1 MKWFPSFGFQRRK
14 RELQEEIDAHLQMA
28 IADRV
33 ARGEIAETARQAA
46 AREFGSI
53 PLVQDVTR
61 EMWGQ
66 GWLEQLGRD
75 VRYALRQLRKSPGF
89 TIAATAMLTVAIC
102 ANSTVFSWID
112 GTMLRPIPGA
122 RDTGDL
128 VSLQRGE
135 RTLSPTPPFSYLD
148 YRDLREQNHTFTGI
162 LAYHHDWITLTGG
175 AQPERAYIANVSA
188 NYFDV
193 LGIKPVLGRF
203 FLAEEES
210 RPDAVPNVVLSY
222 SIWKTRYAADPAIVG
237 KSTEVARHPVTVIG
251 VAPQGFVGAMPGL
264 RDDLWITLNPLG
276 TNVWRMTHRS
286 AGGAVWLNVIGRL
299 RPGVSRGQAAQD
311 LDTLMH
317 NIVAAYPDDHLGENG
332 IILDPMWRSPFGANG
347 YMSVTLPILL
357 GIAGLVLLL
366 TCANV
371 ATLTLVRF
379 VSRRRELAIRQS
391 LGANRMQLV
400 RQMVLEGA
408 ALSIVAGVVALVLT
422 LWTSKTFAWFFPPNA
437 NPLILNG
444 TMDYRVVIGIAVS
457 SLLAGMLCSALPAL
471 RSSHAPAIEVL
482 KAESAS
488 ISGGSRNRK
497 LLSGL
502 VVAQIALS
510 LPLLLCSGLFLRT
523 LRNLAGANPGFEQD
537 HILTAS
543 VGVNIAGYSR
553 DEEHVIRHKIL
564 DRVSALPGVKVATL
578 TDWIPMTLSHKG
590 DDAYP
595 EGYVPHPHESLQV
608 VHAEVAPRYF
618 ESLHIP
624 ILEGREFTPDDDE
637 KSPRVLIVDQT
648 AAKRYWPGE
657 DPLGKKLM
665 VWGSPFTVVG
675 VVRNSTHTFVNES
688 PEPMVYMNFFQ
699 AGYEMIVQVKTE
711 GNPVDLA
718 PAVENAIREIDTRLP
733 VFDVR
738 SMRESTQMASSFA
751 VIQSALAGMFALI
764 GLVLAVTGIYGV
776 VAYRTQMRTHEIGV
790 RMALG
795 ASRLDV
801 LRLVLLQGLWLTGIG
816 LALGLA
822 FALGLTRLIAR
833 LLYGI
838 GANDPVTIVSVV
850 MLLGA
855 MSLLACYFPAHRAM
869 LRNPVTAIRE
879 L

>member
-14 RELQEEIDAHLQMA
+14 RELQEEIDAHLRMA

-33 ARGEIAETARQAA
+33 ARGETAETARQAA
-46 AREFGSI
+46 AREFGNI

-61 EMWGQ
+61 DMWGQ
-66 GWLEQLGRD
+66 AWLEQLSRD

-89 TIAATAMLTVAIC
+89 SITATAMLAVAIC

-135 RTLSPTPPFSYLD
+135 RNFSPTPPFSYLD
-148 YRDLREQNHTFTGI
+148 YRDLREQNHTFAGI
-162 LAYHHDWITLTGG
+162 LAYHHDWIALTGN
-175 AQPERAYIANVSA
+175 AQPERVYIANVSA

-193 LGIKPVLGRF
+193 LGIKPLLGRF
-203 FLAEEES
+203 FLPEEES
-210 RPDAVPNVVLSY
+210 RAVPNVVLGY
-222 SIWKTRYAADPAIVG
+222 SLWKTRYAEDPAIVG
-237 KSTEVARHPVTVIG
+237 KSIEVARHPVTVIG
-251 VAPQGFVGAMPGL
+251 VAPEGVVGAMPGI
-264 RDDLWITLNPLG
+264 REDLWVTLDPLG
-276 TNVWRMTHRS
+276 TDEWRMTHRS
-286 AGGAVWLNVIGRL
+286 GGAVWLNVIGRL
-299 RPGVSRGQAAQD
+299 RRGVSRGQAAQD

-317 NIVAAYPDDHLGENG
+317 HIVTAYPDQHLGDNR
-332 IILDPMWRSPFGANG
+332 ITLDPMWRSPFGANG
-347 YMSVTLPILL
+347 YMAATLPILL
-357 GIAGLVLLL
+357 AFAGLVLLL
-366 TCANV
+366 TSANM

-391 LGANRMQLV
+391 LGANRIQLV
-400 RQMVLEGA
+400 RQMMLEGA
-408 ALSIVAGVVALVLT
+408 VLSIVAGVVALGLT
-422 LWTSKTFAWFFPPNA
+422 SWTSKTFAWFFPANA
-437 NPLILNG
+437 IPLVLNG
-444 TMDYRVVIGIAVS
+444 NMDHKVVIGIAVF
-457 SLLAGMLCSALPAL
+457 SLFAGMLCGALPAW

-510 LPLLLCSGLFLRT
+510 LPLLLCSGLLLRT

-543 VGVNIAGYSR
+543 VGLNIAGYSK
-553 DEEHVIRHKIL
+553 DETQLIRHKIL
-564 DRVSALPGVKVATL
+564 DRVSALPGVKVASL

-590 DDAYP
+590 EDAYP

-608 VHAEVAPRYF
+608 YHAEVSPRYF
-618 ESLHIP
+618 ESLNIP
-624 ILEGREFTPDDDE
+624 ILEGRELTPDDDE
-637 KSPRVLIVDQT
+637 KAPRVLIVDQT
-648 AAKRYWPGE
+648 AARRYWPGQ
-657 DPLGKKLM
+657 DPLGKRLR
-665 VWGSPFTVVG
+665 VWGRLFTVVG
-675 VVRNSTHTFVNES
+675 VARNSTHIFVNES
-688 PEPMVYMNFFQ
+688 PEPMVYMSFFQ
-699 AGYEMIVQVKTE
+699 EGYETIVQVKTE
-711 GNPVDLA
+711 GNPLDLA
-718 PAVENAIREIDTRLP
+718 PAVEQAIHGIDSRLP

-738 SMRESTQMASSFA
+738 SMRECTQMASSFA
-751 VIQSALAGMFALI
+751 VIQSTLAGMFALI

-776 VAYRTQMRTHEIGV
+776 VAYRTQLRTHEFGI

-795 ASRLDV
+795 ASRVDV
-801 LRLVLLQGLWLTGIG
+801 LRLVLVQGLWLAGTG

-838 GANDPVTIVSVV
+838 SGNDPVSVVSVV

-855 MSLLACYFPAHRAM
+855 MSLLACYLPAHRAM
-869 LRNPVTAIRE
+869 RRNPVTAIRE

>member
-1 MKWFPSFGFQRRK
+1 MKWFSNFGFQRRN

-33 ARGEIAETARQAA
+33 ARGETAEAARQAA
-46 AREFGSI
+46 VREFGNI

-61 EMWGQ
+61 QMWGG
-66 GWLEQLGRD
+66 GWFEQIGRD

-89 TIAATAMLTVAIC
+89 TITATAMLAVAIC

-122 RDTGDL
+122 RDTDDL

-135 RTLSPTPPFSYLD
+135 RNFSPTPPFSYLD

-175 AQPERAYIANVSA
+175 ALPERAYIANVSA

-203 FLAEEES
+203 FLPEEES
-210 RPDAVPNVVLSY
+210 RPVPNVVLGY
-222 SIWKTRYAADPAIVG
+222 SLWKTRYTADPAIVG
-237 KSTEVARHPVTVIG
+237 KSIEIARHPVTVIG
-251 VAPQGFVGAMPGL
+251 VAPEGVVGAMPGI
-264 RDDLWITLNPLG
+264 REDLWVTLDPLG
-276 TNVWRMTHRS
+276 TDVWRMTHRD
-286 AGGAVWLNVIGRL
+286 ADWLNVIGRL
-299 RPGVSRGQAAQD
+299 RPGVSPGTAAQD

-317 NIVAAYPDDHLGENG
+317 HIVAAYPDQHLGDNR
-332 IILDPMWRSPFGANG
+332 ITLDPMWRSPFGANG
-347 YMSVTLPILL
+347 YMAATLPILL
-357 GIAGLVLLL
+357 AFAAVVLLL
-366 TCANV
+366 TSANV

-391 LGANRMQLV
+391 LGANRIQLV
-400 RQMVLEGA
+400 RQMVLEGVV
-408 ALSIVAGVVALVLT
+408 LSIVAGAVALVLT
-422 LWTSKTFAWFFPPNA
+422 SWTSKTFAWFFPANS

-444 TMDYRVVIGIAVS
+444 SMDHKVVIGIAVS
-457 SLLAGMLCSALPAL
+457 SLLAGMLCGALPAW
-471 RSSHAPAIEVL
+471 RSAHAPAIEVL

-510 LPLLLCSGLFLRT
+510 LPLLVCSGLFLRT

-543 VGVNIAGYSR
+543 VGLNIAGYSH
-553 DEEHVIRHKIL
+553 DEEQVIRHKIL
-564 DRVSALPGVKVATL
+564 DRVSALPGVKVASL
-578 TDWIPMTLSHKG
+578 TDWIPMTLGHKG

-608 VHAEVAPRYF
+608 YHAEVAPRYF

-637 KSPRVLIVDQT
+637 KAPRVLIVDQT
-648 AAKRYWPGE
+648 AARRYWPGQ
-657 DPLGKKLM
+657 DPLGKKLRI
-665 VWGSPFTVVG
+665 WGSLFTVVG
-675 VVRNSTHTFVNES
+675 VARNSTHIFVNES
-688 PEPMVYMNFFQ
+688 PEPIVYMSFFQ
-699 AGYEMIVQVKTE
+699 VGYETIVQVKTE

-718 PAVENAIREIDTRLP
+718 PAVENAIHEIDTRLP

-738 SMRESTQMASSFA
+738 PMRESTQMASSFA
-751 VIQSALAGMFALI
+751 VVQSALAGMFALI

-795 ASRLDV
+795 ASRVDV
-801 LRLVLLQGLWLTGIG
+801 MRLVLLQGLWLTGIG
-816 LALGLA
+816 VALGLA
-822 FALGLTRLIAR
+822 FALGLTRVIVR

-838 GANDPVTIVSVV
+838 GANDPITVVSVV

-855 MSLLACYFPAHRAM
+855 MSLAACYLPAHRAM
-869 LRNPVTAIRE
+869 RRNPVTAIRE

>member
-1 MKWFPSFGFQRRK
+1 MKWFPSFGFQRRN

-33 ARGEIAETARQAA
+33 ARGETEETARQAA
-46 AREFGSI
+46 MREFGNI
-53 PLVQDVTR
+53 PLVQDVTGD
-61 EMWGQ
+61 MWGQ

-75 VRYALRQLRKSPGF
+75 VRYAFRQLSKSPGF
-89 TIAATAMLTVAIC
+89 AITATAMLAVAIC

-112 GTMLRPIPGA
+112 GTMLSPIPGA
-122 RDTGDL
+122 RDTGEL

-135 RTLSPTPPFSYLD
+135 RNFSPTPPFSYLD
-148 YRDLREQNHTFTGI
+148 YRDLREQNRTLAGI
-162 LAYHHDWITLTGG
+162 LAYHNDWIALTGG
-175 AQPERAYIANVSA
+175 AQPERVYIANVSA

-203 FLAEEES
+203 FLPEEES
-210 RPDAVPNVVLSY
+210 RPVPNVVLGY
-222 SIWKTRYAADPAIVG
+222 SLWKTRYAEDPAIVG
-237 KSTEVARHPVTVIG
+237 KSIEVARHPVTVIG
-251 VAPQGFVGAMPGL
+251 VAPEGFVGAAPGL
-264 RDDLWITLNPLG
+264 RDDLWVTLDPLG
-276 TNVWRMTHRS
+276 ADVWRMTHRDS
-286 AGGAVWLNVIGRL
+286 VWLILIGRL
-299 RPGVSRGQAAQD
+299 RPGVNRGQAAQD
-311 LDTLMH
+311 LDTQMH
-317 NIVAAYPDDHLGENG
+317 HLVVACPVQHLGDNR
-332 IILDPMWRSPFGANG
+332 ITLDPMWRSPFGANG
-347 YMSVTLPILL
+347 YMAATLPILL
-357 GIAGLVLLL
+357 AFAGVVLLL

-391 LGANRMQLV
+391 LGANRIQLV
-400 RQMVLEGA
+400 RQMMLEGVV
-408 ALSIVAGVVALVLT
+408 LSIVAGAVALVLT
-422 LWTSKTFAWFFPPNA
+422 SWTSKTFAWFFRA
-437 NPLILNG
+437 TTIPLALNG
-444 TMDYRVVIGIAVS
+444 SMDPRVVIGIAVS
-457 SLLAGMLCSALPAL
+457 SLLVGVLCGALPAW
-471 RSSHAPAIEVL
+471 RSSHAPAAEVL

-510 LPLLLCSGLFLRT
+510 LPLLICSGLFLRT

-543 VGVNIAGYSR
+543 VGLNIAGYSR
-553 DEEHVIRHKIL
+553 DEEQVIRHKIL
-564 DRVSALPGVKVATL
+564 ERVSALPGVKVASL
-578 TDWIPMTLSHKG
+578 TDWIPMTLGHKG

-608 VHAEVAPRYF
+608 YHAEVAPRYF

-637 KSPRVLIVDQT
+637 KAPRVLIVDQT
-648 AAKRYWPGE
+648 AARRYWPGQ

-675 VVRNSTHTFVNES
+675 VARNSTHMLVNES
-688 PEPMVYMNFFQ
+688 PEPMVYMSFFQ
-699 AGYEMIVQVKTE
+699 VGYETIVQVKTE
-711 GNPVDLA
+711 GNPVDLS
-718 PAVENAIREIDTRLP
+718 PAVENAIHEIDTRLP

-738 SMRESTQMASSFA
+738 PMRESTQIASSFA
-751 VIQSALAGMFALI
+751 VIQSTLAGMFALI

-776 VAYRTQMRTHEIGV
+776 VAYRTQMRTHEIGI

-795 ASRLDV
+795 ASRADV
-801 LRLVLLQGLWLTGIG
+801 LRLVLLQGMWLTGIG
-816 LALGLA
+816 LAVGLA
-822 FALGLTRLIAR
+822 VAFGLTRFIGG
-833 LLYGI
+833 LLYGVS
-838 GANDPVTIVSVV
+838 ANDPVTVV
-850 MLLGA
+850 AVVALLGA
-855 MSLLACYFPAHRAM
+855 MALLACYLPAHRAM
-869 LRNPVTAIRE
+869 RRNPVTAIRE

>member
-33 ARGEIAETARQAA
+33 ARGETAETARQAA
-46 AREFGSI
+46 AREFGNI

-61 EMWGQ
+61 DMWGQ
-66 GWLEQLGRD
+66 AWLEQLGRD

-89 TIAATAMLTVAIC
+89 TITATAMLAVAIC

-135 RTLSPTPPFSYLD
+135 RNFSPTPPFSYLD
-148 YRDLREQNHTFTGI
+148 YRDLREQNHTFAGI
-162 LAYHHDWITLTGG
+162 LAYHHDWIALTGN
-175 AQPERAYIANVSA
+175 AQPERVYIANVSA

-193 LGIKPVLGRF
+193 LGIKPLLGRF
-203 FLAEEES
+203 FLPEEES
-210 RPDAVPNVVLSY
+210 RAVPNVVLGY
-222 SIWKTRYAADPAIVG
+222 SLWKTRYAEDPAIVG
-237 KSTEVARHPVTVIG
+237 KSIEVARHPVTVIG
-251 VAPQGFVGAMPGL
+251 VAPEGVVGAMPGI
-264 RDDLWITLNPLG
+264 REDLWVTLDPLG
-276 TNVWRMTHRS
+276 TDEWRMTHRS
-286 AGGAVWLNVIGRL
+286 GGAVWLNVIGRL

-317 NIVAAYPDDHLGENG
+317 HIVTAYPDQHLGDNR
-332 IILDPMWRSPFGANG
+332 ITLDPMWRSPFGANG
-347 YMSVTLPILL
+347 YMAATLPILL
-357 GIAGLVLLL
+357 AFAGLVLLL
-366 TCANV
+366 TSANV

-391 LGANRMQLV
+391 LGANRIQLV
-400 RQMVLEGA
+400 RQMMLEGA
-408 ALSIVAGVVALVLT
+408 VLSIVAGVVALGLT
-422 LWTSKTFAWFFPPNA
+422 SWTSKTFAWFFPANA
-437 NPLILNG
+437 IPLVLNG
-444 TMDYRVVIGIAVS
+444 NMDHKVVIGIAVF
-457 SLLAGMLCSALPAL
+457 SLLAGMLCGALPAW

-510 LPLLLCSGLFLRT
+510 LPLLLCSGLLLRT

-543 VGVNIAGYSR
+543 VGLNIAGYSN
-553 DEEHVIRHKIL
+553 DETQLIRHKIL
-564 DRVSALPGVKVATL
+564 DRVSALPGVKVASL

-590 DDAYP
+590 EDAYP

-608 VHAEVAPRYF
+608 YHAEVSPRYF
-618 ESLHIP
+618 ESLNIP

-637 KSPRVLIVDQT
+637 KAPRVLIVDQT
-648 AAKRYWPGE
+648 AARRYWPGQ
-657 DPLGKKLM
+657 DPLGKRLR
-665 VWGSPFTVVG
+665 VWGRLFTVVG
-675 VVRNSTHTFVNES
+675 VARNSTHIFVNES
-688 PEPMVYMNFFQ
+688 PEPMVYMSFFQ
-699 AGYEMIVQVKTE
+699 EGYETIVQVKTE
-711 GNPVDLA
+711 GNPLDLA
-718 PAVENAIREIDTRLP
+718 PAVEQAIHGIDSRLP

-738 SMRESTQMASSFA
+738 SMRECTQMASSFA
-751 VIQSALAGMFALI
+751 VIQSTLAGMFALI

-776 VAYRTQMRTHEIGV
+776 VAYRTQLRTHEFGI

-795 ASRLDV
+795 ASRVDV
-801 LRLVLLQGLWLTGIG
+801 LRLVLVQGLWLAGTG

-838 GANDPVTIVSVV
+838 SGNDPVSVVSVV

-855 MSLLACYFPAHRAM
+855 MSLLACYLPAHRAM
-869 LRNPVTAIRE
+869 RRNPVTAIRE

>member
-1 MKWFPSFGFQRRK
+1 VKWFSSFGFQRRK

-28 IADRV
+28 IAGRV
-33 ARGEIAETARQAA
+33 ARGETAEAARQAA
-46 AREFGSI
+46 TREFGNI

-61 EMWGQ
+61 DMWGQ

-75 VRYALRQLRKSPGF
+75 VRFAMRQLRKSPGF
-89 TIAATAMLTVAIC
+89 TITATAMLAVAIC

-122 RDTGDL
+122 QDTGEL

-135 RTLSPTPPFSYLD
+135 RNFSPTPPFSYLD
-148 YRDLREQNHTFTGI
+148 YRDLREQNRTLTGI
-162 LAYHHDWITLTGG
+162 LAYHNDWIALTGG
-175 AQPERAYIANVSA
+175 AQPERVYIANVSA

-203 FLAEEES
+203 FLPEEET
-210 RPDAVPNVVLSY
+210 RPDAVPSVVLGY
-222 SIWKTRYAADPAIVG
+222 SLWKTRYAADPAIVG
-237 KSTEVARHPVTVIG
+237 KSIEIARHPVTVIG
-251 VAPQGFVGAMPGL
+251 VAPEGFVGAAPGL
-264 RDDLWITLNPLG
+264 RDDLWVTLDPLG
-276 TNVWRMTHRS
+276 TDVWRMTHRS
-286 AGGAVWLNVIGRL
+286 GGAVWLIVIGRL

-317 NIVAAYPDDHLGENG
+317 NIVAAFPDQHLGDNR
-332 IILDPMWRSPFGANG
+332 ITLDPMWRSPFGANG
-347 YMSVTLPILL
+347 FMAATLPILL
-357 GIAGLVLLL
+357 AFAAVVLLL

-400 RQMVLEGA
+400 RQMVLEGVV
-408 ALSIVAGVVALVLT
+408 LSIVAGAVALVLT
-422 LWTSKTFAWFFPPNA
+422 SWTSKTFAWFFPA
-437 NPLILNG
+437 NSNPIILNG
-444 TMDYRVVIGIAVS
+444 SMDHNVVIGIAVS
-457 SLLAGMLCSALPAL
+457 SLLAAMLCGALPSW
-471 RSSHAPAIEVL
+471 RSSHAPAVEVL

-510 LPLLLCSGLFLRT
+510 LPLLICSGLFLRT
-523 LRNLAGANPGFEQD
+523 LRNLAAANPGFEQD
-537 HILTAS
+537 HVLTAS
-543 VGVNIAGYSR
+543 VGLNIAGYSN
-553 DEEHVIRHKIL
+553 DEARLIRHKIL
-564 DRVSALPGVKVATL
+564 DRVSALPGVEVASL
-578 TDWIPMTLSHKG
+578 TDWIPMTLIQKRS
-590 DDAYP
+590 DAYP
-595 EGYVPHPHESLQV
+595 EGYVPHPHESLLV
-608 VHAEVAPRYF
+608 ENAEVGPRYF

-637 KSPRVLIVDQT
+637 KAPRVLIVDQT
-648 AAKRYWPGE
+648 AARRYWLGQ
-657 DPLGKKLM
+657 DPLGKRLR
-665 VWGSPFTVVG
+665 VGGSLFTVVG
-675 VVRNSTHTFVNES
+675 VARNSTHTFVNES
-688 PEPMVYMNFFQ
+688 PEPMVYMSYFQ
-699 AGYEMIVQVKTE
+699 HPGYETMVQVKTE
-711 GNPVDLA
+711 GNPVDLE
-718 PAVENAIREIDTRLP
+718 PAVEQAIHGIDARLP

-738 SMRESTQMASSFA
+738 SMRESTQMASTFA
-751 VIQSALAGMFALI
+751 VLQSTLAGMFALI

-795 ASRLDV
+795 ASRVDV

-838 GANDPVTIVSVV
+838 GANDPVTMASVIT
-850 MLLGA
+850 LLGA
-855 MSLLACYFPAHRAM
+855 MSLLACYFPARRAM
-869 LRNPVTAIRE
+869 RRNPVTAIRE

>member
-28 IADRV
+28 IADRI
-33 ARGEIAETARQAA
+33 ARGETVETARQAA
-46 AREFGSI
+46 AREFGNI

-61 EMWGQ
+61 DMWGLA
-66 GWLEQLGRD
+66 WLEQIGRD

-89 TIAATAMLTVAIC
+89 SITATAMLAVAIC

-135 RTLSPTPPFSYLD
+135 RSFSPVPPFSYLD
-148 YRDLREQNHTFTGI
+148 YRDLREQNHTFAGM
-162 LAYHHDWITLTGG
+162 LAYRNDWIALTGG

-203 FLAEEES
+203 FLPEEES
-210 RPDAVPNVVLSY
+210 RAIPNVVLGY
-222 SIWKTRYAADPAIVG
+222 SLWKTRYAKDRAIVG
-237 KSTEVARHPVTVIG
+237 KSIEVARHPVTVIG
-251 VAPQGFVGAMPGL
+251 VAPEGFVGAAPGL
-264 RDDLWITLNPLG
+264 RDDLWVTLDPLG
-276 TNVWRMTHRS
+276 SDPWRMTHRDS
-286 AGGAVWLNVIGRL
+286 DWLILIGRL
-299 RPGVSRGQAAQD
+299 RPGVSRGQAAQY
-311 LDTLMH
+311 LDAQMNH
-317 NIVAAYPDDHLGENG
+317 IVVAYPDQHLGDNR
-332 IILDPMWRSPFGANG
+332 ITLDPMWRSPFGANG
-347 YMSVTLPILL
+347 YMAATLPILL
-357 GIAGLVLLL
+357 AFAAVVLLL

-391 LGANRMQLV
+391 LGANRIQLV
-400 RQMVLEGA
+400 WQMVLEGVV
-408 ALSIVAGVVALVLT
+408 LSIVAGAVALVLT
-422 LWTSKTFAWFFPPNA
+422 SWTSKTFAWFFRA
-437 NPLILNG
+437 TTIPLALNG
-444 TMDYRVVIGIAVS
+444 SMDHTVVIGIAVF
-457 SLLAGMLCSALPAL
+457 SLLAGMLCGALPAW

-488 ISGGSRNRK
+488 ISGGSRNQK

-510 LPLLLCSGLFLRT
+510 LPLLICSGLFLRT
-523 LRNLAGANPGFEQD
+523 LRNVAVANPGFEQD

-543 VGVNIAGYSR
+543 VGLNIVGYSH
-553 DEEHVIRHKIL
+553 DEEQLMRHKIL
-564 DRVSALPGVKVATL
+564 DRVSALPGVKVVSF

-595 EGYVPHPHESLQV
+595 DGYVPHPHESLQV
-608 VHAEVAPRYF
+608 YHAEVGPRYF

-624 ILEGREFTPDDDE
+624 ILEGREFTPHDDE
-637 KSPRVLIVDQT
+637 KAPRVLIVDQT
-648 AAKRYWPGE
+648 AARRYWPGQ
-657 DPLGKKLM
+657 DPLGKNLRI
-665 VWGSPFTVVG
+665 WGRLFTVVG
-675 VVRNSTHTFVNES
+675 VARNSVHMFVNES
-688 PEPMVYMNFFQ
+688 PEPMVYMSFFQ
-699 AGYEMIVQVKTE
+699 EGYETVVQVETE
-711 GNPVDLA
+711 GNPADLA
-718 PAVENAIREIDTRLP
+718 PAVENTIHEIDPRLP

-738 SMRESTQMASSFA
+738 PMRESTQLASSFA
-751 VIQSALAGMFALI
+751 VIESTLAGMFALI

-776 VAYRTQMRTHEIGV
+776 VAYRTQLRTHEIGLRV
-790 RMALG
+790 ALG
-795 ASRLDV
+795 ALRRDV
-801 LRLVLLQGLWLTGIG
+801 LRLVLSQGVWLTGVG

-822 FALGLTRLIAR
+822 FALALTRLIAR

-838 GANDPVTIVSVV
+838 GANDPVTVASVV
-850 MLLGA
+850 TLLGA
-855 MSLLACYFPAHRAM
+855 MSLLACYLPARRAM
-869 LRNPVTAIRE
+869 RRNPVSAIRE